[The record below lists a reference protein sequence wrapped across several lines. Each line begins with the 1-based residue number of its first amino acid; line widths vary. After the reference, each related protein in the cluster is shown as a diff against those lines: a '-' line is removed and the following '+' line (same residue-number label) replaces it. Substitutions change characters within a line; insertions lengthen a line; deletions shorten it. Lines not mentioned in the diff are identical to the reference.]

1 MKKKFFAKKL
11 VLKKETIAAL
21 SSTEMD
27 RLHGGDIITKY
38 LSCTCVLCFPP
49 TT

>member
-1 MKKKFFAKKL
+1 MKKKVFSKKL

-21 SSTEMD
+21 SNEEMD
-27 RLHGGDIITKY
+27 RLQGGDYITQY